1 MNSLRL
7 LLQRRQTSQVFPM
20 PKFTKIAK
28 ELANPECIE
37 APLPCG
43 LQWSIFKRSSTTSA
57 TNLKRCL
64 LKSFDNQ
71 CSLHRVGLMD
81 EPLGC
86 PCRANTSRSL
96 CFTFYI
102 LLYIC
107 VLLFTFNL
115 TYVLYILHSTLH
127 LCSLFKFLLYLSVLY
142 FTFHSIGMFSET
154 KYRLCFETTSH
165 MSTMKV

>member
-7 LLQRRQTSQVFPM
+7 LLQGRQTSQFFPM

-57 TNLKRCL
+57 TNLRRCL

-102 LLYIC
+102 LLYIGVLLSTFVFYIPLYIC
-107 VLLFTFNL
+107 VLCLNFSIPF
-115 TYVLYILHSTLH
+115 
-127 LCSLFKFLLYLSVLY
+127 CSLFYISFNKDV
-142 FTFHSIGMFSET
+142 FS
-154 KYRLCFETTSH
+154 K
-165 MSTMKV
+165 K

>member
-1 MNSLRL
+1 MAAFDLLTIRKECEMVLYNCINPKFWSLMNSLRL
-7 LLQRRQTSQVFPM
+7 LLQRRRTSQVFSM

-43 LQWSIFKRSSTTSA
+43 LQWSIFKQSSTTSA

-107 VLLFTFNL
+107 VL
-115 TYVLYILHSTLH
+115 HSTFVFYFLH
-127 LCSLFKFLLYLSVLY
+127 L
-142 FTFHSIGMFSET
+142 T
-154 KYRLCFETTSH
+154 
-165 MSTMKV
+165 

>member
-1 MNSLRL
+1 
-7 LLQRRQTSQVFPM
+7 M
-20 PKFTKIAK
+20 PKFTKFAK
-28 ELANPECIE
+28 ELANPECKE

-102 LLYIC
+102 LLYIG
-107 VLLFTFNL
+107 VLK
-115 TYVLYILHSTLH
+115 VILSTLRLVCYIQH
-127 LCSLFKFLLYLSVLY
+127 LC
-142 FTFHSIGMFSET
+142 FTFHFTFVFS
-154 KYRLCFETTSH
+154 
-165 MSTMKV
+165 V